1 MELTAVERGRALADL
16 HREILQCRLCEREFG
31 YTPRP
36 VVQGAA
42 HARVMHISQAPSRRV
57 HETGR
62 PFDDLSGKKLR
73 GEWYQIPDADFYNPE
88 LFYIVSTAHCY
99 PGKAAGGGD
108 RRPPPVC
115 ARQWLMRELELVDC
129 ELYLIVGGYAAAL
142 FFPGE
147 SVTSLAFQDRELRG
161 KPAYVLPHPSP
172 LNMKWFRDH
181 PQFEQTRMPEI
192 RRRLHAA
199 LEPNKTR
206 GISAEDA
213 TH

>member
-1 MELTAVERGRALADL
+1 MELTAAERARALTDL
-16 HREILQCRLCEREFG
+16 QGGILRCRLCEREFG
-31 YTPRP
+31 RVPRP
-36 VVQGAA
+36 IVQGVA

-73 GEWYQIPDADFYNPE
+73 GAWYQISDEEFYNPE
-88 LFYIVSTAHCY
+88 LFYIASAAHCY
-99 PGKAAGGGD
+99 PGKAPGGGD

-115 ARQWLMRELELVDC
+115 AREWLMRELELVDC

-147 SVTSLAFQDRELRG
+147 SITSLAFQDRELRQ

-192 RRRLHAA
+192 RRQLHAA
-199 LEPNKTR
+199 LYPHTR
-206 GISAEDA
+206 GADA
-213 TH
+213 HKQ